1 MKTRLLSIL
10 RRFFALKVRL
20 RKAAN
25 EDAIWLYVPT
35 SQYPI
40 LVSESDFE
48 QTDEYLEQYLR
59 CVLGFQFDHEVLLA
73 AGNIS

>member
-1 MKTRLLSIL
+1 MKERLIKIL
-10 RRFFALKVRL
+10 RRFFALKVKL

-25 EDAIWLYVPT
+25 ENAIWTYVPT

-40 LVSESDFE
+40 LVSEDDFT

-59 CVLGFQFDHEVLLA
+59 CVLGFQFDHNVLLE
-73 AGNIS
+73 AGA